1 MLPSAVAPARD
12 RFFIN
17 HRPFQITEP
26 ELTGAELAALLGVP
40 ADNAVVEA
48 ERGGDLA
55 TVELDERVALRPG
68 DSFLV
73 TRQFIMG
80 GSSEA
85 RV

>member
-1 MLPSAVAPARD
+1 MLPSAVAPSHD

-17 HRPFQITEP
+17 HRPFPITQP
-26 ELTGAELAALLGVP
+26 HLTGAELAALLGVP

-48 ERGGDLA
+48 ERDGELA
-55 TVELDERVALRPG
+55 LVEIDAQVALRPG

-80 GSSEA
+80 GSSDP